1 MSALPKLI
9 KLNPVVVKE
18 VFNRLLGGHG
28 DDSYSSPL
36 SPADLLVTLHNIDPQ
51 KCDMKTIIKGESL
64 CGWGG
69 WWLRVLTLIRWWLIW
84 PIQNDAKN
92 LKNDWNPANGYSNE
106 RTQRELSNEYQYKG
120 LDGFQRFSVL
130 GLWIK
135 VASALEG
142 LKRIISTSLSQNRL

>member
-1 MSALPKLI
+1 MTYLHAQCTKLLNLAASTVLKNSSYSVCLTRSPTLIFPNFRMFGIAVIARQAGKSKMYKKKKCTKKKKKLLFLQKEVVSALPKLI

-64 CGWGG
+64 WG
-69 WWLRVLTLIRWWLIW
+69 WWLRVLTH
-84 PIQNDAKN
+84 
-92 LKNDWNPANGYSNE
+92 
-106 RTQRELSNEYQYKG
+106 
-120 LDGFQRFSVL
+120 
-130 GLWIK
+130 
-135 VASALEG
+135 
-142 LKRIISTSLSQNRL
+142 